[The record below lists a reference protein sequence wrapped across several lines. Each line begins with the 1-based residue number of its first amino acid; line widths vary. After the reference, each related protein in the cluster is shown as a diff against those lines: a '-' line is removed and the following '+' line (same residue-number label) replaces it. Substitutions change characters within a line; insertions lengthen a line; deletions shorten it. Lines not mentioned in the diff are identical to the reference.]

1 MIALHW
7 RDLAPLL
14 LNEKSAGKT
23 VVFTNGCFDILHA
36 GHVRYLT
43 EAKKLGDI
51 LVVGLNSDESVRK
64 LKGAGRPVNP
74 AADRAEV
81 LSGLRAVDHVIVFG
95 EDTAEELVRRL
106 QPDLYVKGGDYSL
119 DRLPESAIVA
129 AYGGRTVLVPMVEG
143 RSTTNV
149 IRRLQQ
155 PDSDEINREGKD
167 QP

>member
-1 MIALHW
+1 MELAELQILRNQYQ
-7 RDLAPLL
+7 RDQK
-14 LNEKSAGKT
+14 N

-43 EAKKLGDI
+43 AARALGDI
-51 LVVGLNSDESVRK
+51 LIVGLNSDASVRK
-64 LKGAGRPVNP
+64 LKGQGRPVNP

-81 LSGLRAVDHVIVFG
+81 LSGLRAVDHVVVFD

-106 QPDLYVKGGDYSL
+106 QPDVYVKGGDYSL
-119 DRLPESAIVA
+119 DSLPESAIVA
-129 AYGGRTVLVPMVEG
+129 AYGGQTVLIPLVEG

-155 PDSDEINREGKD
+155 PGTGVADTAGKD
-167 QP
+167 GSK